1 VTLLSPRNHPL
12 VVTVGTRPLITV
24 EYYMKWYSLFCVG
37 RIGDADVIEGLVQ
50 FDALEEYALPIESAF
65 VDHVPN
71 PRVVERYAEALGV
84 EIDPMAHELIW
95 GRWRIEVVDD
105 GRSSVHVRGL

>member
-1 VTLLSPRNHPL
+1 MIRVMNALLSPRNIPL
-12 VVTVGTRPLITV
+12 VITIETRPLITV

-50 FDALEEYALPIESAF
+50 FDALEEYALSNESAF

-71 PRVVERYAEALGV
+71 PRVVERYAEALCI
-84 EIDPMAHELIW
+84 EIDPMALELIW
-95 GRWRIEVVDD
+95 GRWMIEVVGD
-105 GRSSVHVRGL
+105 GRS